1 MEWLSG
7 EQGGHVMQLV
17 VISGFLGSGKT
28 TAMLRFARELTQAQ
42 RKVALIVNEI
52 GEIGI
57 DNVVL
62 KEAGANVWE
71 LLGGCIC
78 CTLAGSLATTLDLLA
93 NDYNPDIV
101 LMEPSGASL
110 PDAVKS
116 GLRHVQTGAIPV
128 SWITLVDPLRLEELV
143 AVLEPLMESHV
154 RAADAVVITK
164 AAVATSE
171 RLAAARAWVASL
183 RPDLPCFC
191 ADMANPDSPLSL
203 KVILPCL
210 S

>member
-1 MEWLSG
+1 MR
-7 EQGGHVMQLV
+7 LV

-28 TAMLRFARELTQAQ
+28 TAMLCFARELTQAK

-62 KEAGANVWE
+62 QQAGANVWE

-78 CTLAGSLATTLDLLA
+78 CTLAGTLSTTLEMLATE
-93 NDYNPDIV
+93 YNPDIV

-116 GLRHVQTGAIPV
+116 GLRHVKQAPIEV
-128 SWITLVDPLRLEELV
+128 SWLTLVDPLRLEELV
-143 AVLEPLMESHV
+143 AVLEPLMEAHL
-154 RAADAVVITK
+154 RAADAAIITK

-171 RLAAARAWVASL
+171 QLAAARSWVAGL
-183 RPDLPCFC
+183 RPDVPCFC
-191 ADMANPDSPLSL
+191 ADLASHEPQLPLRA
-203 KVILPCL
+203 ILPCL